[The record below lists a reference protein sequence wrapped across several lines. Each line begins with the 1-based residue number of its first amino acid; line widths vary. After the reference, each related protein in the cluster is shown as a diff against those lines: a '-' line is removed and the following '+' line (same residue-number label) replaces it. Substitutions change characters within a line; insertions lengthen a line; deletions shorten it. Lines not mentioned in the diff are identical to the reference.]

1 MAKYYTKKQ
10 LTNHWSRGLVKK
22 WFPIC
27 TKVMANPNNR
37 RGESIQLYDV
47 NRVKQIEMLNEFKT
61 DFEKYNDRRSKRITK
76 LIQKMLSGCK

>member
-1 MAKYYTKKQ
+1 
-10 LTNHWSRGLVKK
+10 
-22 WFPIC
+22 
-27 TKVMANPNNR
+27 MANPNNR
-37 RGESIQLYDV
+37 RGEPIQLYDV